1 MMEEEL
7 VSIVIPIYNVESYME
22 KCIETII
29 EQSYKKLEIILVD
42 DGSTDES
49 GKIAD
54 MYTKKD
60 SRMKV
65 IHKKNGGLSD
75 ARNVGM
81 GQANGK
87 YICFI
92 DSDDFV
98 EKDMIK
104 KMVDKI
110 CYLKADVIVC
120 GYYIDFED
128 KNGNLTERKVKR
140 FDKDG
145 YFDKNTINQDLLGM
159 LGYAWNKI
167 YRLDFLKNNNFYF
180 EKGLSLMEDTE
191 FNSRVLAKAKIG
203 LDSGIYNHYI
213 QRNRETLGN
222 KKYDNLLE
230 LNIRFCKCHEYLLR
244 SWEISEEKIKE
255 IKTRD
260 YLLILKGYIKNEVLN
275 EKKNSKDIINNLI
288 KNPDIR
294 NSIYINKYKNFKDK
308 IFCFLVK
315 NKLIL
320 LLKLYYKR

>member
-1 MMEEEL
+1 MEKDL
-7 VSIVIPIYNVESYME
+7 VSVVIPIYNVELYMK

-29 EQSYKKLEIILVD
+29 NQTYKKIEIILVD
-42 DGSTDES
+42 DGSTDSS

-54 MYTKKD
+54 DYEAKD
-60 SRMKV
+60 SRIKV
-65 IHKKNGGLSD
+65 IHKINGGLSD
-75 ARNVGM
+75 ARNAGM
-81 GQANGK
+81 KQAKGK

-98 EKDMIK
+98 EKDMIQ

-110 CYLKADVIVC
+110 SFLKTDVIVC

-128 KNGNLTERKVKR
+128 KNGNLAERKVKR
-140 FDKDG
+140 FDKEG
-145 YFDKNTINQDLLGM
+145 YFDKGTVNQELLGM

-203 LDSGIYNHYI
+203 LEGGVYNHYI

-230 LNIRFCKCHEYLLR
+230 LNIRLCKCHEYLLR
-244 SWEISEEKIKE
+244 SWKLSEEKIEE
-255 IKTRD
+255 IRTRD
-260 YLLILKGYIKNEVLN
+260 YLLILKGYIKNVVLN
-275 EKKNSKDIINNLI
+275 NKKHSKDIINRLI
-288 KNPDIR
+288 KNTDIR
-294 NSIYINKYKNFKDK
+294 NSIYTNKYKNFKDR

-315 NKLIL
+315 YKLIL
-320 LLKLYYKR
+320 LLELYYKR